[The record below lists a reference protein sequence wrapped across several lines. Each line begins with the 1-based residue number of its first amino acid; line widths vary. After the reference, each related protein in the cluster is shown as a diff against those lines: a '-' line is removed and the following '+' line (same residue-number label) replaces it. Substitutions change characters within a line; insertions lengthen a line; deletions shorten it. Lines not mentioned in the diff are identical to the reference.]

1 MDAADG
7 GRQRPLPGEV
17 SSDPAWPAAAID
29 DILGSA
35 RLQAGVERLAG
46 ELGRPEVEVAERVA
60 GALREMVATQDRR
73 AVDLWDRLGRWGSRA
88 YTVEADTAALDD
100 LRHLNQRHPLVF
112 LPSHKS
118 YLDPLVLRSAL
129 HDAGFPPNH
138 ILGGINIDFWPV
150 GPLARRSG
158 VVFIRRSIADDP
170 IYKFAF
176 REYLGYLVSKRFNL
190 EWYIEGGRSRTGK
203 LRPPRLGAL
212 AYIVDAYR
220 DGRADD
226 ILLVPTSIAYD
237 QLHEVAAMA
246 AEATGG
252 TKQPEG
258 LAWALRYARAQGQ
271 RLGTARVR
279 FGEPISLRQ
288 SIRPAGPAQQ
298 QGPHRHEVEKL
309 AFEVCHR
316 INEATPITPTSLVT
330 LALLGVGERALTLLE
345 IRDMLDPLLEYVAV
359 RKLPVAGEVEL
370 GTAEGV
376 AGTLAS
382 LCRHKVVTRFDE
394 GTEPV
399 YAITSGGTPG
409 PPGRPDQHLV
419 AAYYRNAVIH
429 FFVNR
434 AITELILVWA
444 ASHPLDDPFTAAWAE
459 ALRLRDLFKFEF
471 FFAPKPEFAQELRE
485 ELTMLDPSW
494 EQRAGDPAEIWAG
507 LGALRLHLAHR
518 VLRPFAE
525 AYQVVADQLAAQP
538 PGVALDEKRF
548 LTDCIGVARQYR
560 LQQRIHSPESI
571 SKELFA
577 TAWQLAASRGLLDPG
592 APGGAGVSPDM
603 EELNQKRQAF
613 AAEVAEIVRRIGV
626 VERLALEALPSA

>member
-1 MDAADG
+1 
-7 GRQRPLPGEV
+7 
-17 SSDPAWPAAAID
+17 
-29 DILGSA
+29 
-35 RLQAGVERLAG
+35 
-46 ELGRPEVEVAERVA
+46 
-60 GALREMVATQDRR
+60 
-73 AVDLWDRLGRWGSRA
+73 
-88 YTVEADTAALDD
+88 
-100 LRHLNQRHPLVF
+100 
-112 LPSHKS
+112 
-118 YLDPLVLRSAL
+118 
-129 HDAGFPPNH
+129 
-138 ILGGINIDFWPV
+138 
-150 GPLARRSG
+150 
-158 VVFIRRSIADDP
+158 
-170 IYKFAF
+170 
-176 REYLGYLVSKRFNL
+176 
-190 EWYIEGGRSRTGK
+190 
-203 LRPPRLGAL
+203 
-212 AYIVDAYR
+212 
-220 DGRADD
+220 
-226 ILLVPTSIAYD
+226 
-237 QLHEVAAMA
+237 
-246 AEATGG
+246 
-252 TKQPEG
+252 
-258 LAWALRYARAQGQ
+258 
-271 RLGTARVR
+271 VR

-288 SIRPAGPAQQ
+288 SIRPAGQHDRQA
-298 QGPHRHEVEKL
+298 PHRHEVEKL

-330 LALLGVGERALTLLE
+330 LALLGVAERALTLPE
-345 IRDMLDPLLEYVAV
+345 IRAMLDPLLEYVAV

-399 YAITSGGTPG
+399 YAISN
-409 PPGRPDQHLV
+409 DQYLV

-485 ELTMLDPSW
+485 ELAMLDPSW
-494 EQRAGDPAEIWAG
+494 EQRAGEPTEIWAG

-577 TAWQLAASRGLLDPG
+577 TAWQLAVSRGLLDPG

-603 EELNQKRQAF
+603 EELDQKRQAF
-613 AAEVAEIVRRIGV
+613 AAELAEIVRRIGV